1 MLDAL
6 TRPIRAADGETLT
19 GTLTPMRIAL
29 IGQAAFGEAVFNA
42 LRAAGEQIVAVSSVE
57 GTPER
62 PNPLWAAAS
71 AAGLPVFP
79 TGRLK
84 KKAVLDEYTATQ
96 PDLCVMAFVNHILP
110 ESVLFAPTHG
120 SIQYHPSLLPRH
132 RGRSAINW
140 AIRMGDPVTGVTIF
154 WTDKG
159 IDTGPLLLQR
169 DCPIAPDDTVGSLY
183 FDRLFPMGV
192 EMLTESVRLI
202 REGRAPR
209 IPQDESQATYEGP
222 ADDANSAITWFR
234 PAREVYDLIRGSN
247 PQPGAHAI
255 LYATK
260 VRLFDCTI
268 TLFEDP
274 NSTGGTQTHGGVD
287 YATGP
292 GAILAATDA
301 QIDIALLGGV
311 LHAKRLQR
319 EGGKKLTA
327 GAFAA
332 EMGAELGDAFEDG
345 EVSEER

>member
-1 MLDAL
+1 
-6 TRPIRAADGETLT
+6 
-19 GTLTPMRIAL
+19 MRIAL

-42 LRAAGEQIVAVSSVE
+42 LREAGEQIVAVSSVE

-62 PNPLWAAAS
+62 PDPLWAAAT

-79 TGRLK
+79 TGKLK
-84 KKAVLDEYTATQ
+84 KKAVLDEYSAT
-96 PDLCVMAFVNHILP
+96 PPNLCVMAFVNHILP

-159 IDTGPLLLQR
+159 IDTGPILLQR
-169 DCPIAPDDTVGSLY
+169 ECLISPDDTVGSLY
-183 FDRLFPMGV
+183 FDRMFPMGV
-192 EMLTESVRLI
+192 EMLTESVRLV
-202 REGRAPR
+202 REGTAPR
-209 IPQDESQATYEGP
+209 LEQDESQQTYESP

-247 PQPGAHAI
+247 PQPGAHAV

-260 VRLFDCTI
+260 VRIFDS
-268 TLFEDP
+268 TLTPGDP
-274 NSTGGTQTHGGVD
+274 NAAPGT
-287 YATGP
+287 
-292 GAILAATDA
+292 ILAIGET
-301 QIDIALLGGV
+301 IDIALGGGV
-311 LHAKRLQR
+311 LHANRLQR
-319 EGGKKLTA
+319 EGGKKAGA

-332 EMGAELGDAFEDG
+332 EMGVVVGDGFEDG
-345 EVSEER
+345 LA